1 MHGKIRDF
9 CHFWCQISDSVGFS
23 GGKMPNGT
31 RGLAKPQRAAW
42 HFRPFETARKIIRT
56 NILDFRQSP
65 LIIGTVLRNV
75 AEPLPRQVS
84 ISYDSNG
91 IYYGNLES
99 LCQTRDRRLQ
109 ASHGTSLQPALWF
122 PPCISRHLEHYGD
135 PQALRD
141 PTTRTPDGVFPDIGG
156 ARCYNRY
163 FCKLLQPW
171 PIDGRIKVPHLST
184 MAATVCKSGDPH
196 FLDSVGK
203 SKN

>member
-1 MHGKIRDF
+1 M
-9 CHFWCQISDSVGFS
+9 
-23 GGKMPNGT
+23 N
-31 RGLAKPQRAAW
+31 
-42 HFRPFETARKIIRT
+42 
-56 NILDFRQSP
+56 FRQSP
-65 LIIGTVLRNV
+65 LIIGTALRNV

-141 PTTRTPDGVFPDIGG
+141 PTTRTPDGVRPDIGG

-171 PIDGRIKVPHLST
+171 PIDGCIKSYVNLQAWRDPMPRIPDSVDNSKKIRFRFYVNLR
-184 MAATVCKSGDPH
+184 AWLDATPRI
-196 FLDSVGK
+196 LDSAGN

>member
-1 MHGKIRDF
+1 M
-9 CHFWCQISDSVGFS
+9 
-23 GGKMPNGT
+23 N
-31 RGLAKPQRAAW
+31 
-42 HFRPFETARKIIRT
+42 
-56 NILDFRQSP
+56 FRQSP
-65 LIIGTVLRNV
+65 LIIGTALRNV

-141 PTTRTPDGVFPDIGG
+141 PTTRTPDGVRPDIGG

-171 PIDGRIKVPHLST
+171 PIDGCIKVPHLST